1 MLRSHKTNTI
11 FTQGCSQERAEE
23 IVLEEE
29 GNI

>member
-11 FTQGCSQERAEE
+11 FTQGCSQERTEE